1 MCSDLALGRGL
12 RAGVARVWR
21 PTRLDQEDVRLLARY
36 GTMLHPA
43 RDDEEL
49 SLAELNVPVA
59 QLDRQPPLEDEEE
72 VVRVGVRVPDEL
84 ALELPD
90 LNLVVV
96 VVADDPR
103 LEVLVEGRELL
114 REIDGLVQRYSA
126 ASIWAFWSRP
136 E

>member
-1 MCSDLALGRGL
+1 M
-12 RAGVARVWR
+12 
-21 PTRLDQEDVRLLARY
+21 RLLVRD

-59 QLDRQPPLEDEEE
+59 QLDRHPPLQDEKE

-96 VVADDPR
+96 VVADYPR

>member
-1 MCSDLALGRGL
+1 
-12 RAGVARVWR
+12 
-21 PTRLDQEDVRLLARY
+21 
-36 GTMLHPA
+36 MLHTA

-49 SLAELNVPVA
+49 SLAELDVPVP
-59 QLDRQPPLEDEEE
+59 QLDRQPPLQDEKE

-103 LEVLVEGRELL
+103 LEMLVEGRELL
-114 REIDGLVQRYSA
+114 REINGLVQR
-126 ASIWAFWSRP
+126 
-136 E
+136 